1 MFPNSIS
8 RRLCLQFCAALA
20 AGSIGLT
27 VRAADAPAEP
37 KTLLAERGKLLLS
50 DDLNAAPSKE
60 WHVAKGKWEAVD
72 GAWHGEELPSDMHP
86 AVVRHQLKFQ
96 NAIFQYSF
104 KLDGARQTTLSI
116 NDQKEHLC
124 RVLLRPNGFT
134 VQKDDHDHDGPDKAV
149 VFKNVT
155 TPIKPGEWHTL
166 VVEIL
171 GQEMVAS
178 LDGDKVGFGA
188 HELIGTEKAN
198 FGFTINGVSA
208 SFKNLRVWEALP
220 NKDWAETKAKL
231 AAAQPAK

>member
-1 MFPNSIS
+1 MFPHSIS
-8 RRLCLQFCAALA
+8 RRFCIHLCAALA
-20 AGSIGLT
+20 AGSFGLA

-60 WHVAKGKWEAVD
+60 WRVAKGKWEAVD

-86 AVVRHQLKFQ
+86 GVVRHQLKFQ

-104 KLDGARQTTLSI
+104 KLDGAKQTTLSI
-116 NDQKEHLC
+116 NDAKEHVC

-134 VQKDDHDHDGPDKAV
+134 VQKDDHDHEGPDKAV
-149 VFKNVT
+149 VFKSVT
-155 TPIKPGEWHTL
+155 TPIKPGEWHTV

-171 GQEMVAS
+171 GNEMLAS
-178 LDGDKVGFGA
+178 LDGDKVGFGS

-198 FGFTINGVSA
+198 FGLTINGASA

-220 NKDWAETKAKL
+220 NSNWAETKAKL
-231 AAAQPAK
+231 AAAAPTK